1 MKNLNLKR
9 GKSKMKKIIFLFLII
24 FSLAIVSQLNADTYS
39 LTAGNPDE
47 FGIKNA
53 ATGMAEFYSYPIKLS
68 NLYST
73 NYTVPAGYS
82 LIIDSIR
89 LKNENDWIKI
99 QPSIAIP
106 ETAPV
111 CVPTTGTAIENDTET
126 WTYKIEYYSEYNQVR
141 SGYSDT
147 YIQVNV
153 NPTYEYVYIYGIP
166 TSNNIA
172 VNCRKVW
179 RSFDTSTFYL
189 VKTIYNNSDTA
200 FNDTVTDTTLI
211 TYTTYT
217 SPTSYSHLVATGKV
231 NGDFYGKNYP
241 TLKNSIGLNEYEVLS
256 AANNN
261 VVVTGYLKSTSNIW
275 VTVGNLSTTNYNC
288 PDTKYL
294 VINNIFSNSPQNVY
308 AKTNIYVPSSS
319 FSGSETTGVSGAM
332 DSGKYYYKIK
342 YKSTLTNQ
350 ESDLSNDSVEV
361 TIGAGDTGSA
371 RLTSISVSGNA
382 FINARDVYRSY
393 VDNRYAFY
401 YVGTIADNTTTVYTD
416 SKNDTELGAIYS
428 ANIPVPIFSGVA
440 SSNQNGQFGEF
451 LGKPIVIETKS
462 IISSDKNSAV
472 INGYLVNL
480 K

>member
-1 MKNLNLKR
+1 MEK
-9 GKSKMKKIIFLFLII
+9 KKIILIFLLIFLCVWII
-24 FSLAIVSQLNADTYS
+24 QINADTYS
-39 LTAGNPDE
+39 VNIGNPDE
-47 FGIKNA
+47 FALKNTITGIS
-53 ATGMAEFYSYPIKLS
+53 EFSGYPIKLS
-68 NLYST
+68 NLHSV
-73 NYTVPAGYS
+73 NYRVPEGYS
-82 LIIDSIR
+82 LIIDSVR
-89 LKNENDWIKI
+89 LVNENDWLKI
-99 QPSIAIP
+99 QPTISIPA
-106 ETAPV
+106 TASV
-111 CVPTTGTAIENDTET
+111 CIANTGTAILNDTAT
-126 WTYKIEYYSEYNQVR
+126 WTYKVEYYSEYNQVR

-153 NPTYEYVYIYGIP
+153 NPTYEYVYVYGIP
-166 TSNNIA
+166 VSNNVV
-172 VNCRKVW
+172 VNCRKIW
-179 RSFDTSTFYL
+179 RSFDTSTYYL

-200 FNDTVTDTTLI
+200 FYDNITDTVLKTCPS
-211 TYTTYT
+211 YTIPN
-217 SPTSYSHLVATGKV
+217 STSYLIAAGKI

-241 TLKNSIGLNEYEVLS
+241 VLKNSIGLNEYEILS
-256 AANNN
+256 ASNNN
-261 VVVTGYLKSTSNIW
+261 IVVLGYLKSSENIW
-275 VTVGNLSTTNYNC
+275 VTIGNLSTSNYNS

-319 FSGSETTGVSGAM
+319 FVAAETTGVSGGM

-350 ESDLSNDSVEV
+350 ESDLSSDSVEV
-361 TIGAGDTGSA
+361 TIGAGDTGSV
-371 RLTSISVSGNA
+371 RLTGISVSGNA
-382 FINARDVYRSY
+382 FINARDIYRSY

-462 IISSDKNSAV
+462 VISSDKNSAV